1 MVPSVNSYSKPWG
14 AWSTRRLIDFPLVKR
29 AAAHPISVTGY
40 SRLAICSRSQFISA
54 HNGGVGAAP
63 RGPTV
68 SASCCKTTRTI

>member
-40 SRLAICSRSQFISA
+40 SRLAICSRSPGNLFRPTTEASA
-54 HNGGVGAAP
+54 PLHGD
-63 RGPTV
+63 RL
-68 SASCCKTTRTI
+68 